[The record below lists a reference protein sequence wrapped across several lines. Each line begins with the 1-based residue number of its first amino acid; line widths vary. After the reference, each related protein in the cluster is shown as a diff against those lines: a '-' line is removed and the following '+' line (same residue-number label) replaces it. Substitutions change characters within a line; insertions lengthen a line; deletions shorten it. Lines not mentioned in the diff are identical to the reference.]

1 MKEKGES
8 MTTAAERKI
17 RREERLLKEEK
28 RKLLLMT
35 VWTGIRFLL
44 ATAAAVVISCWLAA
58 VMWDNVEW
66 ALTISWAAASI
77 GTGAAL
83 FWKAGK

>member
-1 MKEKGES
+1 M
-8 MTTAAERKI
+8 TAAERKA
-17 RREERLLKEEK
+17 RREERLMKEEK
-28 RKLLLMT
+28 RRYIFLSIWT
-35 VWTGIRFLL
+35 VLKFAG
-44 ATAAAVVISCWLAA
+44 AGMVAGVVAMWLAV

-77 GTGAAL
+77 GIGAAL

>member
-1 MKEKGES
+1 

-44 ATAAAVVISCWLAA
+44 ATAATVVISCWLAV

-66 ALTISWAAASI
+66 ALTVSWWVACIAV
-77 GTGAAL
+77 GAAL
-83 FWKAGK
+83 FKKAAK